1 MKVVSFSG
9 NPREKKSWLS
19 GVGGRMRSPIK
30 EKHHVPFKQEVERMK
45 GMGYRM
51 SLSDCNGLRWVKGM
65 IN

>member
-19 GVGGRMRSPIK
+19 GGFKKMISHPFFP
-30 EKHHVPFKQEVERMK
+30 VPFKQEVERMK